1 MGKKSTHDAVI
12 STSRLN
18 SYGSRVLTEGIDI
31 EQYKKNP
38 VLLYMHNR
46 CFDGKTMPI
55 GQVINLRVEGDSLI
69 GTLVFDENDQFAMSV
84 YDKWE
89 HGFLRMVSAGLE
101 VVETSKAPE
110 HLLPG
115 QRRETISLSKLE
127 EVSIVDIGANDDAL
141 QLTRGGQ
148 VLELAAGGECEGLPL
163 LLQKEEKPASP
174 DISNPNKIKMK
185 KETLELLGLG
195 DNATEQEVHE
205 AVHLMKERADRAES
219 LELANVTAAV
229 ERAVEEKRITADKKE
244 HFLELGKK
252 MGLAS
257 LNETLALMRPEMKP
271 SDLINQQP
279 VVDGRKAEYTKLS
292 EVPEK
297 ERMEMR
303 EKNLEQY
310 ALLYKAEYG
319 VELPDIQV

>member
-1 MGKKSTHDAVI
+1 MGKKSTHEAVI

-69 GTLVFDENDQFAMSV
+69 GTLVFDENDPFAMTV

-89 HGFLRMVSAGLE
+89 RGFLRMVSAGLE
-101 VVETSKAPE
+101 IVETSKAPE

-148 VLELAAGGECEGLPL
+148 VLELAASGECEGLPL
-163 LLQKEEKPASP
+163 LLEKEDKPASP
-174 DISNPNKIKMK
+174 DISNPNKIKMN
-185 KETLELLGLG
+185 KETLALLGLG
-195 DNATEQEVHE
+195 ENATEQEVHE
-205 AVHLMKERADRAES
+205 AVRLMKEKADKAAG
-219 LELANVTAAV
+219 LELASVTAAV
-229 ERAVEEKRITADKKE
+229 ERAVKEKRITADKKE

-252 MGLAS
+252 MGLFSVQLTVAVVAVTSLTCTAVGAS
-257 LNETLALMRPEMKP
+257 QAGM
-271 SDLINQQP
+271 
-279 VVDGRKAEYTKLS
+279 
-292 EVPEK
+292 
-297 ERMEMR
+297 
-303 EKNLEQY
+303 
-310 ALLYKAEYG
+310 
-319 VELPDIQV
+319 

>member
-1 MGKKSTHDAVI
+1 MGKKSTHEAVI

-69 GTLVFDENDQFAMSV
+69 GTLVFDENDPFAMTV

-89 HGFLRMVSAGLE
+89 RGFLRMVSAGLE
-101 VVETSKAPE
+101 IVETSKAPE

-148 VLELAAGGECEGLPL
+148 VLELAASGECEGLPL
-163 LLQKEEKPASP
+163 LLEKEDKPASP
-174 DISNPNKIKMK
+174 DISNPNKIKMN
-185 KETLELLGLG
+185 KETLALLGLG
-195 DNATEQEVHE
+195 ENATEQEVHE
-205 AVHLMKERADRAES
+205 AVRLMKEKADKAAG
-219 LELANVTAAV
+219 LELASVTAAV
-229 ERAVEEKRITADKKE
+229 ERAVKEKRITADKKE

-252 MGLAS
+252 MGTVALQ
-257 LNETLALMRPEMKP
+257 ETLDLMRPELKP
-271 SDLINQQP
+271 SDIIQQQP

-303 EKNLEQY
+303 EKNREQY
-310 ALLYKAEYG
+310 ARLYKAEYG
-319 VELPDIQV
+319 VELPQINE